1 MKSQRAKDATCIL
14 PAMHKTYSDV
24 QHVLFER
31 MSSQLRGVRSRARL
45 TNPVRPINILI
56 KIVQPSGF
64 ILHHPVGICITPCRR
79 CVRTNIRQRR
89 KYTSGNTNADV
100 DAVFAAAVETVQ
112 HPRICGRRQVLSAI
126 MTLFRVYA
134 LPLQTAIPQF
144 PSRRCFQAPSWTLFA
159 VSELHKLT
167 CQEMS
172 RSFTIQ
178 ALRGCAEG
186 RVVDSRPNNVTE
198 TPVR

>member
-1 MKSQRAKDATCIL
+1 MRNGELSIFLYR
-14 PAMHKTYSDV
+14 V
-24 QHVLFER
+24 
-31 MSSQLRGVRSRARL
+31 ARRL
-45 TNPVRPINILI
+45 SHFLL
-56 KIVQPSGF
+56 QPSGF

-79 CVRTNIRQRR
+79 CVRTNIHQRR
-89 KYTSGNTNADV
+89 NYASGNTNPDV
-100 DAVFAAAVETVQ
+100 DAVFAAAVKNVQ
-112 HPRICGRRQVLSAI
+112 NPRICGRRQVLSAI